1 MLAWCLW
8 RQCHKSCPPTLLF
21 AVPCDAY
28 SNFITDRPSSRVLAP
43 PGGATNWSFA
53 GDVPADPIRAKVGG
67 AAAPGGTPASAHWW
81 AKMRRWQPATKPRES
96 CLRTACRPSSWAPAS
111 FPSFWP
117 APQPAHSPIK
127 QAPMSAAAAEAP
139 GVAEA
144 VSEDLIGAAN
154 MGVAQ
159 NNYARP
165 SGQNVGWVPLLLLV
179 LFVCFACQLLR
190 LDWMLPKG

>member
-1 MLAWCLW
+1 MLKDL
-8 RQCHKSCPPTLLF
+8 RIQCRARGLNPGGSREALMDRMKEHMLQTGNFTLVTEYNGEI
-21 AVPCDAY
+21 AHGVPREVANRADHASEGAIGVNNNNY
-28 SNFITDRPSSRVLAP
+28 SRNEGQNVGNFITDRPSSRVLAP

-53 GDVPADPIRAKVGG
+53 GDVPADPIRAK
-67 AAAPGGTPASAHWW
+67 
-81 AKMRRWQPATKPRES
+81 
-96 CLRTACRPSSWAPAS
+96 
-111 FPSFWP
+111 
-117 APQPAHSPIK
+117 PAHSPIK

-165 SGQNVGWVPLLLLV
+165 SGQNVGNFITDKPSSRV
-179 LFVCFACQLLR
+179 LAPPGGGSSIVF
-190 LDWMLPKG
+190 G